1 MSTHGK
7 ENMNGRYGEE
17 RNPQYN
23 LEDVQRV
30 SNSSGKGAPST
41 MDS

>member
-1 MSTHGK
+1 
-7 ENMNGRYGEE
+7 MNGRYGEE